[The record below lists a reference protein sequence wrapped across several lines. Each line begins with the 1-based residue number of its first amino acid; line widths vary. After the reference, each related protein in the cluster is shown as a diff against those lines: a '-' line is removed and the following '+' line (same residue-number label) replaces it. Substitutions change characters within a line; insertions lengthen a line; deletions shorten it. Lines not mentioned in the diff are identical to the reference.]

1 MFLTVVVPS
10 PPYPPPPRTNWDWT
24 QAGVAIA
31 LSAWVLTQLFR
42 MTQTKSQRDDAL
54 LAAAINNQQTQNNQL
69 IKLVAEQQAET
80 RQALE
85 DLREAIDDLRDVM
98 RAGAG
103 LPYRP
108 IPSHL
113 PSQVIPSRLS
123 PEKSP

>member
-1 MFLTVVVPS
+1 MIAQTLDPS
-10 PPYPPPPRTNWDWT
+10 PLPLPPQRSSWDWT

-80 RQALE
+80 RQALD

-108 IPSHL
+108 IPSHPL
-113 PSQVIPSRLS
+113 PTPSHFV
-123 PEKSP
+123 PERKP